1 MQFGRKSIILGF
13 ADKFH
18 FETNISKS
26 LKVQTLLPPRSPLF
40 LVRAP
45 SPDNHKNTFFKIS
58 VVLSVVMCWS
68 KGICYF
74 TLY

>member
-13 ADKFH
+13 EDKFH

-26 LKVQTLLPPRSPLF
+26 LKVQTLLPPPSPLF
-40 LVRAP
+40 FVRAP
-45 SPDNHKNTFFKIS
+45 SPNNHRNTFFNIS
-58 VVLSVVMCWS
+58 VVLSVLMCWS